1 MCKGFYLPHGMCN
14 DFYMPHGMCNRERVK
29 LGMTGIWTLAPKFQ
43 AQHLT
48 NWAICRCIRNGFSS
62 LEVSMGIY
70 CTYCIYCI
78 LWRQSETSNDLSILN
93 SIASVL
99 KLGGCTRTP
108 LQGRKED
115 RKDQQIFPSHSL
127 ELFTAGEAIKP
138 IQGPSDWDWRA
149 KEVYEASLLGAL
161 FREVDF

>member
-43 AQHLT
+43 AEHLT

-70 CTYCIYCI
+70 CTYCI
-78 LWRQSETSNDLSILN
+78 LWRHKQWLEYSQFNSVRTQTGRMHAHAAARTERRSQRSADFSLSFLRTFYRWRSHKANVKVPLIGIGELRK
-93 SIASVL
+93 ST
-99 KLGGCTRTP
+99 KL
-108 LQGRKED
+108 
-115 RKDQQIFPSHSL
+115 PS
-127 ELFTAGEAIKP
+127 
-138 IQGPSDWDWRA
+138 
-149 KEVYEASLLGAL
+149 
-161 FREVDF
+161 